1 MCLKQE
7 AFTMS
12 LLFDYYGNLLTEKQ
26 KCYFDLY
33 YNQDFS
39 LAEIAEQEGISRQGV
54 HDAISRAEG
63 MLRQMEQATG
73 CVERL
78 QALRSALRVI
88 TQAADTLA
96 QHTDPTVRQNAE
108 RILSAV
114 SSVKE

>member
-1 MCLKQE
+1 MKQE
-7 AFTMS
+7 AFTMT
-12 LLFDYYGNLLTEKQ
+12 LLFDYYGNLLTQKQ
-26 KCYFDLY
+26 RNYFDLY

-54 HDAISRAEG
+54 HDAISRAEA
-63 MLRQMEQATG
+63 MLRQMEENTG

-78 QALRSALRVI
+78 QALRKAVREITEAAELLNAHQDSA
-88 TQAADTLA
+88 
-96 QHTDPTVRQNAE
+96 VRQNAQ